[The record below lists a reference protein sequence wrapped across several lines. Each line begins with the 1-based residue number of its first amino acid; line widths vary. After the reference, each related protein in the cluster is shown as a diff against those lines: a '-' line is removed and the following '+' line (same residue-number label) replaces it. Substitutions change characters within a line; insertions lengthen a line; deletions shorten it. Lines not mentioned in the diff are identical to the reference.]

1 MNVVGRMEIS
11 SKERKKDVKFDP
23 NYELIWR
30 ERVNEKSIPVEQ
42 MKGVPKDILRALDFG
57 YYLNL

>member
-1 MNVVGRMEIS
+1 MLWEEWKYRQKRE
-11 SKERKKDVKFDP
+11 KKDVKFDP

-42 MKGVPKDILRALDFG
+42 MKRVPKDILRALDFG
-57 YYLNL
+57 YYSNL